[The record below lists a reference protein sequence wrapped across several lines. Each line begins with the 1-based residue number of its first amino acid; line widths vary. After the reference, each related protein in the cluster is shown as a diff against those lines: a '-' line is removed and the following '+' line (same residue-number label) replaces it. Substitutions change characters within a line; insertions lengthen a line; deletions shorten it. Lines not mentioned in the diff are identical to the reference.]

1 MTELIESETSNVELT
16 VQGMTC
22 GSCQRRVRDALA
34 AVPGATEVEV
44 SLRQRS
50 ATVRLATSVPDV
62 EALVDAV
69 RRAGYDATV
78 SRVSGAAVAPPLTA
92 RAEAR
97 CSCCERHP

>member
-1 MTELIESETSNVELT
+1 MTDFIDTVVPTVELA

-50 ATVRLATSVPDV
+50 ATVHWTTSVPDV
-62 EALVDAV
+62 EALLDAV
-69 RRAGYDATV
+69 RLAGYDATV
-78 SRVSGAAVAPPLTA
+78 SRVSGAAAASPLTA
-92 RAEAR
+92 RAAAP
-97 CSCCERHP
+97 CSCCERHS